1 MNVSP
6 IGRGKCTVSRVPAVV
21 VLERGQVQAKYKLAC
36 RFGTIERFFIAS
48 LLISYQAPVDTYSEE
63 DKTVS
68 LREAARLHSVLKKDI
83 SKCNFKT
90 GWKTGLCHCKKI
102 SIICLSHAIKD

>member
-1 MNVSP
+1 MKVNGEKMKESYAKRQRIKFEDFDVGDNVAVNVSP

-63 DKTVS
+63 D
-68 LREAARLHSVLKKDI
+68 
-83 SKCNFKT
+83 
-90 GWKTGLCHCKKI
+90 
-102 SIICLSHAIKD
+102 